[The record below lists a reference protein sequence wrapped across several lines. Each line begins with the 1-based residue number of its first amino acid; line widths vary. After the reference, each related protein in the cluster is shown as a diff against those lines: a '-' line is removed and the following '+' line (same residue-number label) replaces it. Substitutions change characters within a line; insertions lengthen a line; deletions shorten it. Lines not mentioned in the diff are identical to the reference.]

1 MKIVTLQKT
10 KQNKK
15 THNKIEPHNS
25 TDALTHNQNFQS
37 MFDLFP
43 FCLQAI
49 HGYRETEK
57 LKWNADN
64 QKILQRVR
72 ELAFPPGVPQIAYV
86 HVLDIS
92 KEGYIKPHVDAVR
105 VRAYLHTVYACL
117 SVCLFLSLG
126 HLKKQKK

>member
-1 MKIVTLQKT
+1 
-10 KQNKK
+10 
-15 THNKIEPHNS
+15 
-25 TDALTHNQNFQS
+25 

-105 VRAYLHTVYACL
+105 VRAYLSFCLCICL
-117 SVCLFLSLG
+117 SFCLSACSRHLQKRLQETSCRCCLSEG
-126 HLKKQKK
+126 IYI